1 LADRVIGSTVVE
13 IRADSSKLD
22 AGLAEAKWKVEAAAA
37 STGTAATQGTTKS
50 FQKSLGA
57 VNELRQALTYTAA
70 SVGLITAAAEGLWR
84 MLGKA
89 WADARTAGLPA
100 LDAVYN
106 KMNEIR
112 AEATK
117 IGQALDDSLN
127 PPDAFENLDR
137 QIEALKKKA
146 ASAGTAFTDA
156 TQEKSGGIGWVFSK
170 TYDAITGLD
179 KVQQATLD
187 GNRRAAQGAASAAIR
202 ELEARR
208 EAYSLK
214 VAEIEAAKKAKDD
227 AEQQNRDEVYQA
239 HRMQATWMDEVAAA
253 KEAADI
259 RKRSAEE
266 FASIMRQSALET
278 TNAVN
283 SINASLSGDR
293 IAAGIAGLTAALD
306 SILMNNA
313 AAQNNAAYAGTA
325 SPIFGPYGPAG
336 P

>member
-1 LADRVIGSTVVE
+1 MADRVIGSTVVE

-22 AGLAEAKWKVEAAAA
+22 AGLAEAKGKVEAAAA
-37 STGTAATQGTTKS
+37 STGTAATQGATKS

-84 MLGKA
+84 MLGKS

-112 AEATK
+112 AEAVK

-137 QIEALKKKA
+137 QIDALKKKA
-146 ASAGTAFTDA
+146 AAAGTAFTDA

-170 TYDAITGLD
+170 TYDAITGID
-179 KVQQATLD
+179 KIQQATLD
-187 GNRRAAQGAASAAIR
+187 GNRRAAQGAANAAIR
-202 ELEARR
+202 ELETRR
-208 EAYSLK
+208 EAYRLK
-214 VAEIEAAKKAKDD
+214 VAEIEAVKKEKAEYDD
-227 AEQQNRDEVYQA
+227 NKAQSERMWDEHIKQF
-239 HRMQATWMDEVAAA
+239 RERKKQE
-253 KEAADI
+253 EELADI
-259 RKRSAEE
+259 RRRSAEE

-283 SINASLSGDR
+283 AINSSLSGER

-313 AAQNNAAYAGTA
+313 AAQNNAAYAGSA
-325 SPIFGPYGPAG
+325 SPVFGPYGPAG